1 MFVYLYLCVCTNHTR
16 EDVLRSQWQRAC
28 YRLLRPSE
36 AHIALIHLRRRLDRW
51 NLTLL
56 PGRRVSRAVLL
67 LRGLGA
73 AAPPRVGAAVL
84 RTFCNG
90 WITGRRMQR
99 AHGPAHTM
107 HTGRRRQGPRA
118 LAPPS
123 ARAPLPG
130 CAQSHKRKPAS
141 PLWDRAQPGR
151 SARAL
156 GGAQR
161 SCSVDAT
168 VENSTTALMGS
179 QINVG

>member
-84 RTFCNG
+84 RTFCND
-90 WITGRRMQR
+90 WITGRLMQR
-99 AHGPAHTM
+99 A
-107 HTGRRRQGPRA
+107 
-118 LAPPS
+118 S
-123 ARAPLPG
+123 S
-130 CAQSHKRKPAS
+130 CI
-141 PLWDRAQPGR
+141 
-151 SARAL
+151 L
-156 GGAQR
+156 G
-161 SCSVDAT
+161 CSVGGDSIEHYAYCKGFAAFRVARLQLEVGPPHARLDT
-168 VENSTTALMGS
+168 FLGLNVPFSNETERLLTKQACAL
-179 QINVG
+179 